1 MTLTLQL
8 FPYVP
13 LVQCK
18 ESGFLSITESTW
30 KSIKKNCYMWS
41 VTLNSGC
48 FTHMQQLSWK
58 ELFSLKKIEIIKI
71 MFSREKFGI
80 TVTFKGHYNKNCF
93 WIKNHCCIQLK
104 TLKTKTAFIVWPWR
118 LLPCWML
125 VIYKVV
131 YKKTIDHDWKETSKK
146 SGSDQNG
153 SEKQY
158 SQIDS
163 SHYRGK

>member
-1 MTLTLQL
+1 MTFYKIIINLSIKFIVNYSFFSVYCINISITMTLTLQL

-30 KSIKKNCYMWS
+30 KSIKTNCYMWS

-93 WIKNHCCIQLK
+93 WIKNHCWIQLK

-125 VIYKVV
+125 VIL
-131 YKKTIDHDWKETSKK
+131 
-146 SGSDQNG
+146 
-153 SEKQY
+153 
-158 SQIDS
+158 
-163 SHYRGK
+163 